1 MLEIRAAS
9 VSSRNCLGGG
19 DDTDCQMVQCGTTYV
34 TQNGGKD
41 MPVLQSSLVLHH
53 LIEFSLWYTRI
64 IVFLS
69 DILMAHVAY
78 NYVVIICLSAPSRD
92 AELYCRCHL
101 HFGLI
106 PITSRQS
113 NLSNIQWDAQNT
125 LVLFSPLK
133 LDIRGL
139 LIIMPDQNGCQF
151 MLL

>member
-1 MLEIRAAS
+1 MLLCIRCLKWFTSLHSVSEAIIWKEIRAAS
-9 VSSRNCLGGG
+9 VSSENCLGGG
-19 DDTDCQMVQCGTTYV
+19 DDTGCQMVQCGTTYV

-41 MPVLQSSLVLHH
+41 MPALQSSLVLHH
-53 LIEFSLWYTRI
+53 LIEFSLWYTCI

-106 PITSRQS
+106 PIASRQS
-113 NLSNIQWDAQNT
+113 G
-125 LVLFSPLK
+125 LK
-133 LDIRGL
+133 YTYSR
-139 LIIMPDQNGCQF
+139 
-151 MLL
+151 MLRPE